1 VAAGGNAHLARQ
13 NDLSGGE
20 WSAFHVPFILRPQ
33 RMQLM
38 RLFRKLVA
46 AVLATALT
54 AQPVLAQSILRD
66 AETETLFRDMSTPL
80 IAAAGLNPKSF
91 DIVMI
96 GDGSINA
103 FVAGGQ
109 VVYIHSGLIQAAD
122 TANEVQGVIAHELGH
137 VAAGDVLRSSAGASE
152 ATGITLLS
160 LLLGAAAIAAGAG
173 DAGAGILMAG
183 QQAAM
188 GKYLAFSRSVEAGA
202 DESARRYLS
211 ASKISGKGMISFFK
225 KLRAEEFRLSQ
236 ERIDPYAVTH
246 PLSGDRVAILSERM
260 AADPAWNA
268 PTDPAIEARF
278 QRVKAKLFGFTNEP
292 KDTLNRFPLSNQSI
306 PARYARAYAFHKQ
319 SFSDKAVAETD
330 ALLATVPH
338 DPYFEELKGQILLE
352 SGRPKDALPVL
363 RDAVQ
368 RTNYQPLIAALF
380 GHALI
385 ATEDRANYPE
395 AKKVLRNAV
404 QRDGENPFAWFQ
416 LGTIYAAEGD
426 VSRAALASA
435 ERFNLT
441 GETPKALYNARVAM
455 AGIPKGTPDWIRAQ
469 DIVMVSESDVDKNG
483 KRRKKNGQ

>member
-1 VAAGGNAHLARQ
+1 MMR
-13 NDLSGGE
+13 
-20 WSAFHVPFILRPQ
+20 FIN
-33 RMQLM
+33 
-38 RLFRKLVA
+38 KLVA
-46 AVLATALT
+46 SVLVATLI
-54 AQPVLAQSILRD
+54 AQPALAQSILRD
-66 AETETLFRDMSTPL
+66 AETETLFRDMSAPL
-80 IAAAGLNPKSF
+80 IEAAGLNPKSV

-109 VVYIHSGLIQAAD
+109 VVYIHSGLIEAAD
-122 TANEVQGVIAHELGH
+122 NANEVQGVIAHELGH

-183 QQAAM
+183 QQAAL
-188 GKYLAFSRSVEAGA
+188 GKYLAFSRAVEAGA
-202 DESARRYLS
+202 DESARRYLAKS
-211 ASKISGKGMISFFK
+211 GISGKGMISFFK

-236 ERIDPYAVTH
+236 EKIDPYAVTH

-260 AADPAWNA
+260 AADPSWNT

-278 QRVKAKLFGFTNEP
+278 QRVKAKLFGFANEP
-292 KDTLNRFPLSNQSI
+292 RDTLNRFPVSNLSI

-319 SFSDKAVAETD
+319 SFADKAVGETD
-330 ALLATVPH
+330 ALLALVPR

-352 SGRPKDALPVL
+352 SGRPKEALVVL

-385 ATEDRANYPE
+385 ATEDKTNYPE
-395 AKKVLRNAV
+395 AKIVLKNAV
-404 QRDGENPFAWFQ
+404 QRDRENPFAWYQ
-416 LGTIYAAEGD
+416 LGTIYAQEGD
-426 VSRAALASA
+426 QARAALASA
-435 ERFNLT
+435 ERFTLE
-441 GETPKALYNARVAM
+441 GQSPQALYNARIAM
-455 AGIPKGTPDWIRAQ
+455 AGIPKGSADWIRAQ
-469 DIVMVSESDVDKNG
+469 DILLVSENDVGKDG
-483 KRRKKNGQ
+483 KRRKKREQ

>member
-1 VAAGGNAHLARQ
+1 MM
-13 NDLSGGE
+13 
-20 WSAFHVPFILRPQ
+20 AF
-33 RMQLM
+33 
-38 RLFRKLVA
+38 FRSLVA
-46 AVLATALT
+46 ALVATTLI
-54 AQPVLAQSILRD
+54 AQPALAQSILRD
-66 AETETLFRDMSTPL
+66 AETETLFRDMSAPM
-80 IAAAGLNPKSF
+80 IAAAGLNPKSV

-122 TANEVQGVIAHELGH
+122 NANEVQGVIAHELGH

-188 GKYLAFSRSVEAGA
+188 GKYLAFSRSVEASA

-211 ASKISGKGMISFFK
+211 ASKVSGKGMISFFK

-236 ERIDPYAVTH
+236 EKIDPYAVTH
-246 PLSGDRVAILSERM
+246 PLSGDRVAILTERM
-260 AADPAWNA
+260 TADPAWNT

-278 QRVKAKLFGFTNEP
+278 QRVKAKLFGFVNDP
-292 KDTLNRFPLSNQSI
+292 KDTLVRFPESNKSI

-319 SFSDKAVAETD
+319 SFADKAVAETD
-330 ALLATVPH
+330 ALLGVVPR

-352 SGRPKDALPVL
+352 SGRPRDAIPVL

-380 GHALI
+380 AHSLI
-385 ATEDRANYPE
+385 ATEDKSFYPE
-395 AKKVLRNAV
+395 AKTVLRNAV
-404 QRDGENPFAWFQ
+404 QRDRENPFAWYQ
-416 LGTIYAAEGD
+416 LGVIYSQEGD
-426 VSRAALASA
+426 TARAALASA
-435 ERFNLT
+435 ERFGLT
-441 GETPKALYNARVAM
+441 GETPQALYNAKIAM
-455 AGIPKGTPDWIRAQ
+455 AGIPKGSSDWIRAQ
-469 DIVMVSESDVDKNG
+469 DILMVAESQVGKDG
-483 KRRKKNGQ
+483 KRRKKNEQ

>member
-1 VAAGGNAHLARQ
+1 MIIGAENDQRFTRRSSSARQ
-13 NDLSGGE
+13 GRGVT
-20 WSAFHVPFILRPQ
+20 FRFK
-33 RMQLM
+33 
-38 RLFRKLVA
+38 RLVQTIVS
-46 AVLATALT
+46 AVLAATLT
-54 AQPVLAQSILRD
+54 AQPALAQSILRD
-66 AETETLFRDMSTPL
+66 AETETLFRDMSAPL

-122 TANEVQGVIAHELGH
+122 NANEVQGVIAHELGH
-137 VAAGDVLRSSAGASE
+137 VAAGDVIRSSAGASE
-152 ATGITLLS
+152 ATGITILS
-160 LLLGAAAIAAGAG
+160 LILGAAAIAAGAG

-202 DESARRYLS
+202 DESARRYLT

-236 ERIDPYAVTH
+236 EKIDPYAVTH
-246 PLSGDRVAILSERM
+246 PLSGDRVAILTERM
-260 AADPAWNA
+260 AADPAWNN

-278 QRVKAKLFGFTNEP
+278 QRVKAKLFGFVNEP
-292 KDTLNRFPLSNQSI
+292 KDTLNRFPVTNLSI

-319 SFSDKAVAETD
+319 SFADKAVAETD
-330 ALLATVPH
+330 ALLASVPH
-338 DPYFEELKGQILLE
+338 DPFFEELKGQILLE

-385 ATEDRANYPE
+385 ATEDKSNFAE
-395 AKKVLRNAV
+395 AKVVLKNSV
-404 QRDGENPFAWFQ
+404 QRDRENPFAWYQ
-416 LGTIYAAEGD
+416 LGTIYSQEGD
-426 VSRAALASA
+426 IARAALASA
-435 ERFNLT
+435 ERYNLI
-441 GETPKALYNARVAM
+441 GETPRALGSARVAM

-469 DIVMVSESDVDKNG
+469 DIVMVSENDLGKDG
-483 KRRKKNGQ
+483 KRRRPREN

>member
-1 VAAGGNAHLARQ
+1 MQ
-13 NDLSGGE
+13 
-20 WSAFHVPFILRPQ
+20 ILQ
-33 RMQLM
+33 
-38 RLFRKLVA
+38 KLVA
-46 AVLATALT
+46 TILAATLVV
-54 AQPVLAQSILRD
+54 QPALAQSILRD
-66 AETETLFRDMSTPL
+66 AETETLFRDMSAP
-80 IAAAGLNPKSF
+80 IIEAAGLNPKSV
-91 DIVMI
+91 DIVLI

-109 VVYIHSGLIQAAD
+109 VVYMHSGLIEAAQN
-122 TANEVQGVIAHELGH
+122 ANEVQGVIAHELGH

-183 QQAAM
+183 QQAAL

-236 ERIDPYAVTH
+236 NKIDPYAVTH
-246 PLSGDRVAILSERM
+246 PLSGDRIAILTERM
-260 AADPAWNA
+260 TADPAWNT

-278 QRVKAKLFGFTNEP
+278 QRVKAKLFGFSNEP
-292 KDTLNRFPLSNQSI
+292 RDTLNRYPPSNLSI

-319 SFSDKAVAETD
+319 SFADKAVGETD
-330 ALLATVPH
+330 ALLAIAPH
-338 DPYFEELKGQILLE
+338 DPYFKELKGQILLE
-352 SGRPKDALPVL
+352 SGRPKEALAVL

-385 ATEDRANYPE
+385 ATEDKANYPE
-395 AKKVLRNAV
+395 AKIVLKNAV
-404 QRDGENPFAWFQ
+404 QRDRENPFAWYQ
-416 LGTIYAAEGD
+416 LGTIYAQEGD
-426 VSRAALASA
+426 TARAALASA
-435 ERFNLT
+435 ERFTLE
-441 GETPKALYNARVAM
+441 GRSPQAMYNAKVAM
-455 AGIPKGTPDWIRAQ
+455 AGIPKGSADWIRAQ
-469 DIVMVSESDVDKNG
+469 DILLVSENDVGKDG
-483 KRRKKNGQ
+483 KRRKKNEQ

>member
-1 VAAGGNAHLARQ
+1 MH
-13 NDLSGGE
+13 
-20 WSAFHVPFILRPQ
+20 ILQ
-33 RMQLM
+33 
-38 RLFRKLVA
+38 KLVA
-46 AVLATALT
+46 TILAATLVV
-54 AQPVLAQSILRD
+54 QPALAQSILRD
-66 AETETLFRDMSTPL
+66 AETETLFRDMSAP
-80 IAAAGLNPKSF
+80 IIEAAGLNPKSV
-91 DIVMI
+91 DIVLI

-109 VVYIHSGLIQAAD
+109 VVYMHSGLIEAAQN
-122 TANEVQGVIAHELGH
+122 ANEVQGVIAHELGH

-183 QQAAM
+183 QQAAL

-236 ERIDPYAVTH
+236 NKIDPYAVTH
-246 PLSGDRVAILSERM
+246 PLSGDRIAILTERM
-260 AADPAWNA
+260 TADPAWNT

-278 QRVKAKLFGFTNEP
+278 QRVKAKLFGFSNEP
-292 KDTLNRFPLSNQSI
+292 RDTLNRYPPSNLSI

-319 SFSDKAVAETD
+319 SFADKAVGETD
-330 ALLATVPH
+330 ALLAIAPH
-338 DPYFEELKGQILLE
+338 DPYFKELKGQILLE
-352 SGRPKDALPVL
+352 SGRPKEALAVL

-385 ATEDRANYPE
+385 ATEDKANYPE
-395 AKKVLRNAV
+395 AKIVLKNAV
-404 QRDGENPFAWFQ
+404 QRDRENPFAWYQ
-416 LGTIYAAEGD
+416 LGTIYAQEGD
-426 VSRAALASA
+426 TARAALASA
-435 ERFNLT
+435 ERFTLE
-441 GETPKALYNARVAM
+441 GRSPQAMYNAKVAM
-455 AGIPKGTPDWIRAQ
+455 AGIPKGSADWIRAQ
-469 DIVMVSESDVDKNG
+469 DILLVSENDVGKDG
-483 KRRKKNGQ
+483 KRRKKNEQ